1 METPEILQTLELTS
15 WWEVPAVVLAIL
27 YLVLAAR
34 ENIWCWAAGFASTAI
49 YIYVF
54 FDVNLF
60 LESALQIYYLVIAV
74 YGWYQWRHP
83 TDQSSTLPISTWS
96 FKKHV
101 VVIAATGA
109 IVVTSGYLL
118 KHVVVIVETGVIVV
132 ILGAN
137 TEAALPYVDA
147 FTTTGAV
154 TTTTAALPYVDAFTT
169 WYAVV
174 TTYMVTKKILEN
186 WVYWFVI
193 DSVSV
198 YLYYSRGLYLT
209 ALLFIAYLVIIV
221 FGYLKWK
228 KEYDQA
234 NVQTGP

>member
-1 METPEILQTLELTS
+1 METPAILQALELTS

-34 ENIWCWAAGFASTAI
+34 ENIWCWAAAFVSTAI

-60 LESALQIYYLVIAV
+60 LESALQIYYLGMAV
-74 YGWYQWRHP
+74 YGWYQWRRP

-96 FKKHV
+96 LKKHS
-101 VVIAATGA
+101 VVIATTGA

-118 KHVVVIVETGVIVV
+118 SE
-132 ILGAN
+132 N
-137 TEAALPYVDA
+137 
-147 FTTTGAV
+147 
-154 TTTTAALPYVDAFTT
+154 TTAALPYVDAFTT

-174 TTYMVTKKILEN
+174 TTYMVTRKILEN
-186 WVYWFVI
+186 WGYWFII

-209 ALLFIAYLVIIV
+209 ALLFVAYLVIIV
-221 FGYLKWK
+221 FGHLKWK
-228 KEYDQA
+228 KEYDQ
-234 NVQTGP
+234 QMSESTLEGELSK